1 MGKLRFLLALWL
13 AKLSVPVLKLTHHNG
28 SNFPGIVAIRLCP
41 DFLRYVGRPK
51 TVVAVT
57 GTNGKTTVSNL
68 LSDLLEADGQRVM
81 SNRSGSNMIFGI
93 SAAYVL
99 NSDLL
104 GRAGGKVDVAILEV
118 DERSSL
124 KVHPDL
130 KPDYLVVTNLCR
142 DSTMR
147 HAHPDFM
154 KGIISEFKF
163 YIIHI

>member
-1 MGKLRFLLALWL
+1 MGRLRFLFALWM
-13 AKLSVPVLKLTHHNG
+13 AKLSIPLLKLTHHNG
-28 SNFPGIVAIRLCP
+28 SNFPGTVAIRLCP

-68 LSDLLEADGQRVM
+68 LSDILEADGQRVM
-81 SNRSGSNMIFGI
+81 NNRSGSNMVYGI
-93 SAAYVL
+93 STAFIL
-99 NSDLL
+99 NTDLL
-104 GRAGGKVDVAILEV
+104 GKVRKCDIAILEV

-124 KVHPDL
+124 IVHPL
-130 KPDYLVVTNLCR
+130 LRPDYLVVTNLCR

-154 KGIISEFKF
+154 GNIITRALPPPV
-163 YIIHI
+163 